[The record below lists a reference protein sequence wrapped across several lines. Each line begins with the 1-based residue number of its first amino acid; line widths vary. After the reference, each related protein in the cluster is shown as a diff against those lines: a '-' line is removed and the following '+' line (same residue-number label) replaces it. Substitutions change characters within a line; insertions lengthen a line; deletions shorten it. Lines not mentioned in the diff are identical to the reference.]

1 MIERSDKV
9 KRIKKDRVKIRTIS
23 DFNKVLKDENYN
35 ISILTEEDFKR
46 EVANKFNINNKLC
59 EEIYRTLTNGNITY
73 KVNGIKGFIDY
84 IESVIVFEDEHN
96 KLCEKINR
104 IKNLIIDRVE
114 YERIL
119 TTQDDVEHI
128 LKVIEE
134 TKKSTSREINE
145 DGKVKL
151 ESLEE
156 EINRNYVYAKDIE
169 LLKRMILFNNENFKE
184 EYNENSQ
191 TKTLFIEIPQKIGFD
206 YVKAKK
212 GTVEYYQHIKS
223 YIPRMN
229 RLIKNLDK
237 YIIEYSN
244 TYKIN
249 QSIAIQ
255 DSVNMAIVTYN
266 GEEFRA
272 VSGKNDIENS
282 CTLIPPGQEFFESC
296 KVNKLGKLGIGYNR
310 INDSEKKILEKIHSL
325 IADGSLVDE
334 GQLVL
339 YSKWEPCPSCYYV
352 ISQFIKKYPKIN
364 LKVMYYKEYGEKDGN
379 YKI

>member
-1 MIERSDKV
+1 MIKRSNKV
-9 KRIKKDRVKIRTIS
+9 KMVKKDRVKIRTIN
-23 DFNKVLKDENYN
+23 DFNKVLQDENYN
-35 ISILTEEDFKR
+35 ISILTEEDFKG
-46 EVANKFNINNKLC
+46 EVANKFDINNKLS
-59 EEIYRTLTNGNITY
+59 EEIYRILNDGNITY

-96 KLCEKINR
+96 KLCEKISK
-104 IKNLIIDRVE
+104 ITTLIIDRVE

-134 TKKSTSREINE
+134 TKKSISRKINE
-145 DGKVKL
+145 EGKVKL
-151 ESLEE
+151 EVLEQ
-156 EINRNYVYAKDIE
+156 EINGNYVYTKDIE

-184 EYNENSQ
+184 EYDEKSQ
-191 TKTLFIEIPQKIGFD
+191 TKTLFIQIPQKIDFD
-206 YVKAKK
+206 YVKAEK

-223 YIPRMN
+223 YIPRMK

-237 YIIEYSN
+237 YIIEYNN

-255 DSVNMAIVTYN
+255 DSVNMAIAIYN
-266 GEEFRA
+266 GREFRA

-282 CTLIPPGQEFFESC
+282 CTLITPGQECFESC
-296 KVNKLGKLGIGYNR
+296 KVNKLGKLGVGYNR
-310 INDSEKKILEKIHSL
+310 VNDSEKKIFEKIHKL
-325 IADGSLVDE
+325 IGNGSLTDE
-334 GQLVL
+334 GELIL

-364 LKVMYYKEYGEKDGN
+364 LKVMYYKKYGEKEGN

>member
-1 MIERSDKV
+1 MIERNSKI
-9 KRIKKDRVKIRTIS
+9 KRIKKDRIKIRTIK
-23 DFNKVLKDENYN
+23 DFNKVLQDENYN
-35 ISILTEEDFKR
+35 ISVVTEEEFKGKF
-46 EVANKFNINNKLC
+46 ANKFNINNNLC
-59 EEIYRTLTNGNITY
+59 EEIYRTLNNGNITY

-96 KLCEKINR
+96 KLCEKISK
-104 IKNLIIDRVE
+104 ITTLIIDRVE

-134 TKKSTSREINE
+134 TKKSISRKINE
-145 DGKVKL
+145 EGKVKL
-151 ESLEE
+151 EVLER
-156 EINRNYVYAKDIE
+156 EINGNCVYTKDIE

-184 EYNENSQ
+184 EYDEKSQ
-191 TKTLFIEIPQKIGFD
+191 TKTLFIQIPQKIDFD
-206 YVKAKK
+206 YVKAEK

-223 YIPRMN
+223 YIPRMK

-237 YIIEYSN
+237 YIIEYNN

-255 DSVNMAIVTYN
+255 DSVNMAIAIYN
-266 GEEFRA
+266 GREFRA

-282 CTLIPPGQEFFESC
+282 CTLITPGQECFESC
-296 KVNKLGKLGIGYNR
+296 KVNKLGKLGVGYNR
-310 INDSEKKILEKIHSL
+310 VNDSEKKIFEKIHKL
-325 IADGSLVDE
+325 IGNGSLTDE
-334 GQLVL
+334 GELIL

-364 LKVMYYKEYGEKDGN
+364 LKVMYYKKYGEKEGN

>member
-1 MIERSDKV
+1 MIERSNKV
-9 KRIKKDRVKIRTIS
+9 KRIKKDRIKIRTIK

-35 ISILTEEDFKR
+35 ISVINEEDFKG
-46 EVANKFNINNKLC
+46 EVANKFNINNKIC
-59 EEIYRTLTNGNITY
+59 EEMYRTLNKGNITY
-73 KVNGIKGFIDY
+73 KVNGIKDFIDY
-84 IESVIVFEDEHN
+84 IESVIVFEDEHY
-96 KLCEKINR
+96 KLCEKISK
-104 IKNLIIDRVE
+104 IKTLIIDRVE
-114 YERIL
+114 YERLL

-134 TKKSTSREINE
+134 TKKSISRRINE
-145 DGKVKL
+145 EGKIKL
-151 ESLEE
+151 EALED
-156 EINRNYVYAKDIE
+156 EINRDYVYAKDIE

-184 EYNENSQ
+184 EYNEKSQ

-206 YVKAKK
+206 YVKVEK

-223 YIPRMN
+223 YIPRMK

-237 YIIEYSN
+237 YIIKYNDN

-249 QSIAIQ
+249 QSSAIQ
-255 DSVNMAIVTYN
+255 DSVNMAIVIYN
-266 GEEFRA
+266 RREFRA

-282 CTLIPPGQEFFESC
+282 CTLITPGQECFESC

-310 INDSEKKILEKIHSL
+310 VNDSEKKIFEKIHKL
-325 IADGSLVDE
+325 IDNGSLTDE
-334 GQLVL
+334 GQLIL

-364 LKVMYYKEYGEKDGN
+364 LKVMYYKKYGEKDT
-379 YKI
+379 IL

>member
-1 MIERSDKV
+1 MIERNSKI
-9 KRIKKDRVKIRTIS
+9 KRIKKDRIKIRTIK
-23 DFNKVLKDENYN
+23 DFNKVLQDENYN
-35 ISILTEEDFKR
+35 ISVVIEEEFKG
-46 EVANKFNINNKLC
+46 EFANKFNINNNLC
-59 EEIYRTLTNGNITY
+59 EEIYRTLNDGNITY

-84 IESVIVFEDEHN
+84 IESIIVFEDEHN
-96 KLCEKINR
+96 KLCEKISK
-104 IKNLIIDRVE
+104 IKTLIIDRVE
-114 YERIL
+114 YDRIL
-119 TTQDDVEHI
+119 TPQDDVEHI
-128 LKVIEE
+128 LKVIDE
-134 TKKSTSREINE
+134 TKKSISRRINKE
-145 DGKVKL
+145 GKIKL
-151 ESLEE
+151 EALED
-156 EINRNYVYAKDIE
+156 EIDRDYVYAKDIE
-169 LLKRMILFNNENFKE
+169 LLKRMILCNNKNVKE
-184 EYNENSQ
+184 EYDEKSQ

-206 YVKAKK
+206 YIKAEK
-212 GTVEYYQHIKS
+212 GSVEYYQHIKS
-223 YIPRMN
+223 YIPRMK

-237 YIIEYSN
+237 YIMEYNN

-379 YKI
+379 DKF

>member
-1 MIERSDKV
+1 MIERSNKV
-9 KRIKKDRVKIRTIS
+9 KSIKKDRIKIRTIK
-23 DFNKVLKDENYN
+23 DFNKALKDENYN
-35 ISILTEEDFKR
+35 ISVVNEEDFKE
-46 EVANKFNINNKLC
+46 EVANKFNINNKIC
-59 EEIYRTLTNGNITY
+59 EEMYRNLNKGNITY
-73 KVNGIKGFIDY
+73 KVNGIKDFIDY
-84 IESVIVFEDEHN
+84 IESVIVFEDEHY
-96 KLCEKINR
+96 KLCKKISK
-104 IKNLIIDRVE
+104 IKTLIIDRVE
-114 YERIL
+114 YDRIL
-119 TTQDDVEHI
+119 TTQDDIEHI

-134 TKKSTSREINE
+134 TKKSISRRINK
-145 DGKVKL
+145 DGKIKL
-151 ESLEE
+151 EALED
-156 EINRNYVYAKDIE
+156 EIDRDYVYAKDIE
-169 LLKRMILFNNENFKE
+169 LLKRMILCNNKNVKE
-184 EYNENSQ
+184 EYDEKSQ

-206 YVKAKK
+206 YIKAEK
-212 GTVEYYQHIKS
+212 GSVEYCQHIKN
-223 YIPRMN
+223 YIPRMK

-237 YIIEYSN
+237 YIMEYNN

-310 INDSEKKILEKIHSL
+310 INDSEKKILEKIHKL
-325 IADGSLVDE
+325 IADGSLIDE
-334 GQLVL
+334 GQLIL

-364 LKVMYYKEYGEKDGN
+364 LKVMYYKEYGEKD
-379 YKI
+379 IIL